1 MARKAPCL
9 GASVAKSHIPLSVHE
24 RILPSAEEIRAAHAR
39 ISPHVLRT
47 PLRHD
52 AELSARV
59 GGEVLL
65 KLECLQHGG
74 SFKLRG
80 ALNAAMA
87 LSDAE
92 RAAGIVASSAGN
104 HGIGIAMAA
113 QRLGL
118 RATVFVPS
126 TAPDLKRRKIA
137 ALGATVDAT
146 QPSYDAAEDAAKA
159 FAARRGATFVS
170 PCTGR
175 ALLAGAGTVALE
187 ILEER
192 PDTATLVA
200 CVGGGGL
207 VGGIG
212 GFVRDAAPAVRVLGA
227 QSVKTNA
234 MALALAAGG
243 AVDIPDAATLC
254 DGLAGRVDD
263 EMFRQGQAALD
274 AIATVEESD
283 VAEAIAYLNRAHG
296 LRVEG
301 SGAVGVAALRSGA
314 VAPERF
320 PVVVTVSG
328 ANIEEARWRAL
339 LAASR

>member
-1 MARKAPCL
+1 MPP
-9 GASVAKSHIPLSVHE
+9 S
-24 RILPSAEEIRAAHAR
+24 ILPSAEEIRAAYAR
-39 ISPHVLRT
+39 IAPHVLRT
-47 PLRHD
+47 PLIRD
-52 AELSARV
+52 DELSQRL

-65 KLECLQHGG
+65 KLECLQEGG

-80 ALNAAMA
+80 ALNAVMT
-87 LSDAE
+87 LSAAD

-104 HGIGIAMAA
+104 HGIGVAMAA
-113 QRLGL
+113 QRLGV

-126 TAPDLKRRKIA
+126 SAPSVKRDKIA
-137 ALGATVDAT
+137 ALGATIDAS
-146 QPSYDAAEDAAKA
+146 QSSYDAAEDAAKA
-159 FAARRGATFVS
+159 FAARSGATFVS

-175 ALLAGAGTVALE
+175 ALLAGAGSVALE
-187 ILEER
+187 IFEER
-192 PDTATLVA
+192 PDVATLVV

-207 VGGIG
+207 VGGVG

-234 MALALAAGG
+234 MALALAAGH
-243 AVDIPDAATLC
+243 AVDIPDEPTLC

-263 EMFRQGQAALD
+263 EMFRQGKAALD

-283 VAEAIAYLNRAHG
+283 VAAAIRYLHRVHG

-301 SGAVGVAALRSGA
+301 SGAVGVAALRVGA
-314 VAPERF
+314 LAPGRF

-328 ANIEEARWRAL
+328 GNIEQARWDAL
-339 LAASR
+339 LASGDRASGDQ